1 MEHRNEFTNSR
12 GFRMSWF
19 DIVKRKNTTRKTL
32 SLNRKVNGSP
42 VSFTNE
48 RQKTKK
54 LREIQDMINAT
65 GNEQPRNVMNQK
77 GREQNPQEEQNQYEQ
92 MLEHFHNQKELE
104 ELLGHSIQE
113 GPLDIENYPV
123 SSSKAKKTE
132 RQQAYKH

>member
-19 DIVKRKNTTRKTL
+19 DIVKRKNTTRKKL

-54 LREIQDMINAT
+54 RREIQDMINAT

-77 GREQNPQEEQNQYEQ
+77 GREQTPQEERNQYEQ
-92 MLEHFHNQKELE
+92 MLEDSRN
-104 ELLGHSIQE
+104 E
-113 GPLDIENYPV
+113 GM
-123 SSSKAKKTE
+123 SE
-132 RQQAYKH
+132 RQIEENEWNDMEHFNEYPPEMVSPSERKDGR